1 MNGYI
6 LLSHGS
12 KVKASNDA
20 NFDIVKK
27 LRENIQN
34 IELAFLELSRPDFED
49 AVKKLKSNGVSS
61 ITVLPLFLAPGKHV
75 KEDVPSLASTFSEK
89 YDLKIEVLEHIGAND
104 GYISLIRDILLSNRP
119 F

>member
-20 NFDIVKK
+20 NKMILEK
-27 LRENIQN
+27 LRSKIEH
-34 IELAFLELSRPDFED
+34 IELAFLELSEPGFED
-49 AVKKLKSNGVSS
+49 AIQNLISSNVDH

-75 KEDVPSLASTFSEK
+75 MQDVPLLASNFAKK
-89 YDLKIEVLEHIGAND
+89 YAIDITLLEHIGAND
-104 GYISLIRDILLSNRP
+104 EYVKMIENILLLH
-119 F
+119 

>member
-20 NFDIVKK
+20 NFEILRK
-27 LRENIQN
+27 LRSNIQN
-34 IELAFLELSRPDFED
+34 IEIAFLELAEPDFEQ
-49 AVKKLKSNGVSS
+49 AVKILKSNGVSH

-75 KEDVPSLASTFSEK
+75 KEDVPMLASTFSKK
-89 YDLKIEVLEHIGAND
+89 YDLEIELLEHIGADEEYVRMIEN
-104 GYISLIRDILLSNRP
+104 ILLKR
-119 F
+119 